1 MIIALAG
8 RRIDPPD
15 VANPAF
21 PLANIDAVRTR
32 LREFFQAQ
40 SAAALVCS
48 AACGADLLALD
59 VAGALGIRR
68 RVILPFTAE
77 RFRETSVTD
86 RPGDWGSI
94 FDRVIADARS
104 RSDLLII
111 NSDSDDDAA
120 YALVNIEILNQA
132 AALATALNDRPIA
145 VLAWEGIPRNQTD
158 LTQAFGIAAGAR
170 KMPVI
175 ELMTL

>member
-1 MIIALAG
+1 MVIALAG

-15 VANPAF
+15 IANPAF
-21 PLANIDAVRTR
+21 PLANVDAVRIR

-59 VAGALGIRR
+59 VAGTLGIRR
-68 RVILPFTAE
+68 RVVLPFAAE

-104 RSDLLII
+104 RSEPVDH
-111 NSDSDDDAA
+111 
-120 YALVNIEILNQA
+120 
-132 AALATALNDRPIA
+132 
-145 VLAWEGIPRNQTD
+145 W
-158 LTQAFGIAAGAR
+158 FGFR
-170 KMPVI
+170 
-175 ELMTL
+175 